1 MDLRPHTGIQLPNST
16 LYGRLSLME
25 TIELELSN
33 EELLQLAL
41 EAHKQDITLNQ
52 LIHNLLVKF
61 IEQHEAN

>member
-1 MDLRPHTGIQLPNST
+1 
-16 LYGRLSLME
+16 ME

-33 EELLQLAL
+33 DELLQLAL

-61 IEQHEAN
+61 IEQHEAS

>member
-1 MDLRPHTGIQLPNST
+1 
-16 LYGRLSLME
+16 ME

-61 IEQHEAN
+61 IEQHEETYKTAGFDNV